1 MTSEPM
7 TMTCAEFDDALSD
20 YLEETLD
27 AASRDRM
34 DAHLAGC
41 LRCNAIV
48 RDVNMIRSE
57 AAALPEL
64 APSRDLWTGISERIE
79 PAVLPFGGR
88 PARELGR
95 RWVPMAVAAAA
106 ALMIATA
113 GVTYL
118 ATARSLR
125 STPARV
131 ATRPVAPAATA
142 IVPGVG
148 AVVTAESPAGGAQSG
163 TTTEASTEAE
173 PARPTNRS
181 GGTAALASRRNSAP
195 ATSSDIAYG
204 DEIERLQKII
214 TDRKRQLDPAT
225 VAIVEQNLQIIDAAV
240 KQSRAA
246 LAKDPKSGFLTDQ
259 LNNALDKKVELLR
272 TVALLPSST

>member
-1 MTSEPM
+1 MTEPM

-27 AASRDRM
+27 ATSRDRV

-41 LRCNAIV
+41 LRCSAIV

-57 AAALPEL
+57 AASLPEL
-64 APSRDLWTGISERIE
+64 APSRDLWKGISERIE

-88 PARELGR
+88 ATRELGR
-95 RWVPMAVAAAA
+95 RWVPVAAAAAA

-118 ATARSLR
+118 ATTRSLR

-131 ATRPVAPAATA
+131 ATRVAAPAPTTA
-142 IVPGVG
+142 VPGVG
-148 AVVTAESPAGGAQSG
+148 AVVTAESPAAGVQSG
-163 TTTEASTEAE
+163 AATEAANETESR
-173 PARPTNRS
+173 RPSNRTA
-181 GGTAALASRRNSAP
+181 GTAALASRRIAAP
-195 ATSSDIAYG
+195 ATSSEIAFG
-204 DEIERLQKII
+204 DEIQRLQKII
-214 TDRKRQLDPAT
+214 TDRKHDLDPAT
-225 VAIVEQNLQIIDAAV
+225 VSIVEQNLKIIDAAV
-240 KQSRAA
+240 QQSRAA
-246 LAKDPKSGFLTDQ
+246 LARDPKSGFLTDQ

-272 TVALLPSST
+272 TVALLPSSS